1 MTNAGKRILKFKVS
15 SFRKIPN
22 PYIKSNNDGERKPE
36 MYILICDVKDL
47 PLDIPMDT
55 NPRMQ
60 NENTRVA
67 KKIQASLT
75 NHTERNFYLLNRGL
89 LLSAKEISFNNE
101 TNEVSLVFE
110 DTTVHGDVDGGHTY
124 KIIKHF
130 APTLERGEQYVKVE
144 VLTGIEEIFEQL
156 AAARNTSVQ
165 VKDQSI
171 AELENRFSLIKEA
184 FRNERFYND
193 ISYKENDVKRID
205 VSDILAILNL
215 FNIDKYPTDRIS
227 PMPIVSYSSK
237 KACIDAYIN
246 ESKEHE
252 SDQTQNP
259 YYKMKNIMPKITK
272 LYDKLELNMPVYY
285 KGDATGVKKYGA
297 ITGVAMVK
305 SGRPKFNTKF
315 YENEMDYSTPNGFI
329 YPILGAFRA
338 LVIEK
343 NGVYEW
349 VTDPEKIL
357 DELGPSLVAN
367 TVETS
372 RQLGNNPNATGKN
385 TNLWQNLFMQVKM
398 VTMRSNY

>member
-1 MTNAGKRILKFKVS
+1 
-15 SFRKIPN
+15 
-22 PYIKSNNDGERKPE
+22 
-36 MYILICDVKDL
+36 
-47 PLDIPMDT
+47 
-55 NPRMQ
+55 
-60 NENTRVA
+60 
-67 KKIQASLT
+67 
-75 NHTERNFYLLNRGL
+75 
-89 LLSAKEISFNNE
+89 
-101 TNEVSLVFE
+101 
-110 DTTVHGDVDGGHTY
+110 
-124 KIIKHF
+124 
-130 APTLERGEQYVKVE
+130 
-144 VLTGIEEIFEQL
+144 
-156 AAARNTSVQ
+156 
-165 VKDQSI
+165 
-171 AELENRFSLIKEA
+171 
-184 FRNERFYND
+184 
-193 ISYKENDVKRID
+193 
-205 VSDILAILNL
+205 
-215 FNIDKYPTDRIS
+215 
-227 PMPIVSYSSK
+227 
-237 KACIDAYIN
+237 
-246 ESKEHE
+246 
-252 SDQTQNP
+252 
-259 YYKMKNIMPKITK
+259 MKNIMPKITK